1 MRVVLQLSVL
11 LNISI
16 SQYPEQRHFY
26 NGEQPRGGC
35 SRDSARGYT
44 GSLKWRESAVLIE
57 SSIIYLG
64 YSRPGGVHKMPPSR
78 NII

>member
-44 GSLKWRESAVLIE
+44 GSLKWREKYRSDTAFHYIFGLFEVPPPEILAKE
-57 SSIIYLG
+57 DII
-64 YSRPGGVHKMPPSR
+64 
-78 NII
+78 